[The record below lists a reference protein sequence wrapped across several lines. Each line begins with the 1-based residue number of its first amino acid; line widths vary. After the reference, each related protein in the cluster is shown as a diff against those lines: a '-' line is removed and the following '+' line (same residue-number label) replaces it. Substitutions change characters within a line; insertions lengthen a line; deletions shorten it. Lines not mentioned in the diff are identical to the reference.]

1 MLVSALTELNR
12 IVLEWLAE
20 HLPEPLWHGF
30 RLVAA
35 DGTTLN
41 LPDSG
46 WTGPEFGVSY
56 DKHGNRSV
64 MARALGLFAVA
75 GRRML
80 RAEIESYTTD
90 ERSILIRCLD
100 ALGRSDLLLL
110 DRGFPARWLFA
121 YLVQRGVQF
130 CIRGDSSQ
138 MAEIKTFIRSGLQEQ
153 VLHLTLSPHD
163 HRRAASYDV
172 ALNAPQVSVR
182 LVRVI
187 LPSGQIEVL
196 ITSLLDV
203 IAYPAELFGPLYHQR
218 WRIEECFKILKA
230 RLMVEQFTGTQVAAI
245 DQDFHARILQYN
257 LVSAL
262 CQSVEENLPEHQRG
276 RVQVILSFA
285 LNHLRWKLGKWL
297 VLGPDLDSIAASLET
312 LAKNLNWL
320 KPSGSYP
327 RIRGGANSKSKLH
340 YK

>member
-1 MLVSALTELNR
+1 
-12 IVLEWLAE
+12 
-20 HLPEPLWHGF
+20 
-30 RLVAA
+30 
-35 DGTTLN
+35 
-41 LPDSG
+41 
-46 WTGPEFGVSY
+46 
-56 DKHGNRSV
+56 

-80 RAEIESYTTD
+80 RAEIDSYTTD
-90 ERSILIRCLD
+90 ERSMLVRCLD
-100 ALGRSDLLLL
+100 ALGSSDLLLL

-121 YLVQRGVQF
+121 YLVQLGIPF

-138 MAEIKTFIRSGLQEQ
+138 MAEVKTFIRSGLPEQ
-153 VLHLTLSPHD
+153 VLRLTLSPHD
-163 HRRAASYDV
+163 HRRATSYDV
-172 ALNAPQVSVR
+172 VLSAPQVTVR
-182 LVRVI
+182 LIRVI
-187 LPSGQIEVL
+187 LPSGQFEVL

-203 IAYPAELFGPLYHQR
+203 ATYPAALFGSLYHQR

-230 RLMVEQFTGTQVAAI
+230 RLLVEQFTGTQVAAI

-257 LVSAL
+257 LASAL

-297 VLGPDLDSIAASLET
+297 VLGPDLESLAAALET

-320 KPSGSYP
+320 KPPCSYP
-327 RIRGGANSKSKLH
+327 RIRAGANSKSKLH